1 MNLPLWLKRLGWP
14 GLAGA
19 VLIGGALWV
28 ERDWVPRQVAQ
39 TQTLESD
46 ARRLRH
52 ELQAKAEQ
60 QTKAEGQAKAGEV
73 SLPQLKS
80 PNEAWSKLWLALPD
94 AKSRIALQKEV
105 LQSAKLQGLSVS
117 TVQYRGQ
124 MEPWMDKTL
133 PQGLWRQR
141 MTMPVEGSYMAVR
154 AWLDRLLKQPALSV
168 DALDIQRP
176 DVMGEQVK
184 AQVAVSLWWR
194 QDRGH

>member
-1 MNLPLWLKRLGWP
+1 MNLPMWLKRLGWP

-19 VLIGGALWV
+19 VLIGGAMWV
-28 ERDWVPRQVAQ
+28 ERDWVPRQAAQ
-39 TQTLESD
+39 AESLASD

-60 QTKAEGQAKAGEV
+60 QAQQAQEAKTGKVQAP
-73 SLPQLKS
+73 SLKS
-80 PNEAWSKLWLALPD
+80 PKEAWSTLWLALPD
-94 AKSRIALQKEV
+94 ANSRIALQKDV
-105 LQSAKLQGLSVS
+105 LLSAKSLGLNVS

-124 MEPWMDKTL
+124 MEPWMGKTQ

-141 MTMPVEGSYMAVR
+141 MTMPVEGSYAALRTWV
-154 AWLDRLLKQPALSV
+154 DRMLKQPALSV

-176 DVMGEQVK
+176 DVMSDKVK

>member
-19 VLIGGALWV
+19 VLIGGAMWV
-28 ERDWVPRQVAQ
+28 ERDWVPRQAAQ
-39 TQTLESD
+39 AESLASD

-60 QTKAEGQAKAGEV
+60 QAQQAHEAQTGKV
-73 SLPQLKS
+73 QTPLLKS
-80 PNEAWSKLWLALPD
+80 PKEAWSTLWLALPD
-94 AKSRIALQKEV
+94 ADTRIALQKDV
-105 LQSAKLQGLSVS
+105 LLSAKSLGLNVS

-141 MTMPVEGSYMAVR
+141 MTMPVEGSYAAVR
-154 AWLDRLLKQPALSV
+154 TWVDRLLKQPALSV

-176 DVMGEQVK
+176 DVMSDKVK

>member
-1 MNLPLWLKRLGWP
+1 MNLPVWLKRLGWP

-19 VLIGGALWV
+19 VLIGGAAWV
-28 ERDWVPRQVAQ
+28 ERDWVPRQAAQ
-39 TQTLESD
+39 AESLASD

-60 QTKAEGQAKAGEV
+60 QAQQAQAAKTGKVQAP
-73 SLPQLKS
+73 LLKS
-80 PNEAWSKLWLALPD
+80 PKEAWSILWLALPD
-94 AKSRIALQKEV
+94 AGKRIALQKDV
-105 LQSAKLQGLSVS
+105 LLSAQSLGLTVS

-141 MTMPVEGSYMAVR
+141 MTMPVEGSYSAVR
-154 AWLDRLLKQPALSV
+154 SWVDRLLKQPALSV

-176 DVMGEQVK
+176 DVMSDRVK
-184 AQVAVSLWWR
+184 AQVSVSLWWR